1 MANPEEL
8 AALAV
13 RAGELRRVLAATRST
28 EIVDRWPNLA
38 PADKLILALSVD
50 EQLPI
55 ESIARFYQIPRDSAQ
70 RRLDEAMA
78 RRDRA
83 QSVS

>member
-1 MANPEEL
+1 MADPEEL

-13 RAGELRRVLAATRST
+13 RAGELRRGLAALRST
-28 EIVDRWPNLA
+28 ELVDRWPSLA

-50 EQLPI
+50 EQLSI
-55 ESIARFYQIPRDSAQ
+55 DDIARFYQIPRESAQ

-78 RRDRA
+78 RRDRT